1 MKTETIEYSE
11 AFKMQVVREV
21 ESGKFRS
28 FTAAKRAYGIRGA
41 DTVQRW
47 VRRYG
52 NENILPKK
60 VKIETMKER
69 DELKEARKRI
79 RELEAALADAHIDHT
94 LSDAYVQIACER
106 MGEDPDAF
114 KKKHG
119 ITLSDLRKKGVER
132 GLR

>member
-1 MKTETIEYSE
+1 MKTETIRYSE
-11 AFKMQVVREV
+11 AFKRQVVEEL

-28 FTAAKRAYGIRGA
+28 ICEANRAYNIRGA
-41 DTVQRW
+41 DTLQRW

-52 NENILPKK
+52 NEKILPKK

-69 DELKEARKRI
+69 DELKEAKKRI
-79 RELEAALADAHIDHT
+79 RELEAALADAHIDHA

-106 MGEDPDAF
+106 MGEDPASF

-119 ITLSDLRKKGVER
+119 ITLSDLRKKGVDR
-132 GLR
+132 GFR

>member
-1 MKTETIEYSE
+1 MQTETIRYSE
-11 AFKMQVVREV
+11 VFKRQVVGEI

-28 FTAAKRAYGIRGA
+28 FSEARRAYDIRGTA
-41 DTVQRW
+41 TIQRW
-47 VRRYG
+47 VRQYG
-52 NENILPKK
+52 NEKILPKK

-79 RELEAALADAHIDHT
+79 RELEAALADAHIDHA

-106 MGEDPDAF
+106 MGEEPDTF

-119 ITLSDLRKKGVER
+119 ITLSDLRKKGADR
-132 GLR
+132 GFR